1 MVNKL
6 YLKQRAHDGTSTEA
20 LKHTVVG
27 GETLVGDAATS
38 WIYPGNARSVIFV
51 STGEAK
57 VQMRGGG
64 GSGLEDSNYRLFTP
78 TAGSNKST
86 ATVCGSIFAN
96 VMPHEFRILD
106 TSSSSNKVTW
116 YINY

>member
-1 MVNKL
+1 MANKQ
-6 YLKQRAHDGTSTEA
+6 YLKQRANDRTSAEA
-20 LKHTVVG
+20 LKHTAVG
-27 GETLVGDAATS
+27 GETVSGGAATS

-57 VQMRGGG
+57 VQLRGGG
-64 GSGLEDSNYRLFTP
+64 GDGLEASNYRLFTP
-78 TAGSNKST
+78 TGGSNKST

-96 VMPHEFRILD
+96 VLPHEFRILD
-106 TSSSSNKVTW
+106 TSSSSNKITW